1 MSDTI
6 EIVEGAPEQIVSNEG
21 LFKSEEDQK
30 AFVDFLVKEIT
41 AVRDGEDIAEFMA
54 NVQIWRRMRIARPE
68 NPIKNTPFPNS
79 ANVSPPI
86 MAQRVNTV
94 YAKLLKNFSTKRPF
108 WSGDSADATY
118 KPHAEALSR
127 YLNALSASPFHL
139 NLEALNR
146 KAFYD
151 LPSLGTQFYEV
162 FWDYQRLPVLEG
174 DNKTPAY
181 RVIKNGPAIELI
193 KIEDFFTRP
202 YWDDLQRAPWL
213 AIRFRL
219 TWGELQE
226 RASSGRFM
234 NVDKVL
240 SSPLKEFTEEEKL
253 ERERL
258 GINASPAMDFDST
271 KVFDLYRFHAF
282 WDVNGDGILED
293 IKGVIELESGTLL
306 RVETNN
312 LGYRL
317 VGRIPFFEIPGQLYG
332 IGLGHQLQYL
342 QDEAET
348 LHNMRLDNLKLAML
362 DMYVAPR
369 GSGVTPNETM
379 YPGKIIFMDKP
390 DEFKRLMF
398 PDLSGSSYQAEF
410 LVNQY
415 ADRISGANDALAGMA
430 DQTLKS
436 GGGAEAQKFMASMA
450 STILDAQFDTVETYY
465 AEMGRMLVLLLAR
478 NRDLVDYSMVSE
490 SDAALIQEVFN
501 LTPEELPFKFKF
513 KIETTDV
520 ARSEEMRKQNF
531 AQFMAVYNGYGETVG
546 KYFALAQQFGQVNP
560 MASLIYLKLV
570 VGQTKILEKMAEF
583 FNLGNPKDYVPYLGV
598 LESQLTQQEAQMEAQ
613 SANVGEGT
621 AGPIG
626 PRGAM
631 DNSMA
636 QNDQRF
642 AGNPGIPAP
651 GTPGTVV

>member
-6 EIVEGAPEQIVSNEG
+6 EIVEGAPEQVASNLE
-21 LFKSEEDQK
+21 LFKSEDDQK
-30 AFVDFLVKEIT
+30 SFVDFLVKEIT
-41 AVRDGEDIAEFMA
+41 AIRDGAELADFTS
-54 NVQIWRRMRIARPE
+54 NVQTWRRMRIARPE
-68 NPIKNTPFPNS
+68 SPTKDYPFPGS

-108 WSGDSADATY
+108 WSGDSADANY
-118 KPHAEALSR
+118 KPHAEALGR
-127 YLNALSASPFHL
+127 YLNALSSSPFHL
-139 NLEALNR
+139 NLDALNR

-162 FWDYQRLPVLEG
+162 SWEYQRLPML
-174 DNKTPAY
+174 DQTSNAPTF

-213 AIRFRL
+213 AVRFRL
-219 TWGELQE
+219 TWGELME
-226 RASSGRFM
+226 RASSGRFV
-234 NVDKVL
+234 NVENVL
-240 SSPLKEFTEEEKL
+240 GTPLKEFTDE
-253 ERERL
+253 EREDQQRM
-258 GINASPAMDFDST
+258 GINASPAQDYDTT
-271 KVFDLYRFHAF
+271 KIFDLYRFHAF

-306 RVETNN
+306 RVEANS

-332 IGLGHQLQYL
+332 IGLGHQLQFL
-342 QDEAET
+342 QDEGET

-362 DMYVAPR
+362 DMFVARR
-369 GSGVTPNETM
+369 GSGITPNETL
-379 YPGKIIFMDKP
+379 YPGKIFFTDQP
-390 DEFKRLMF
+390 EEFKRLMF

-415 ADRISGANDALAGMA
+415 ADRISGANDALAGQA

-450 STILDAQFDTVETYY
+450 SSILDAQFDTVETYY
-465 AEMGRMLVLLLAR
+465 AEMGRMLVILLAK
-478 NRDLVDYSMVSE
+478 NRDLVDLTMVSE
-490 SDAALIQEVFN
+490 ADAALIQEVFA

-520 ARSEEMRKQNF
+520 ARSEEARKQNF
-531 AQFMAVYNGYGETVG
+531 AQFMGVYNSYGETMG
-546 KYFALAQQFGQVNP
+546 KYFMLSQQLSQVNP
-560 MASLIYLKLV
+560 IAGLMYLKLV

-583 FNLGNPKDYVPYLGV
+583 FNLGNPKDYVPFVGALDAQIKQA
-598 LESQLTQQEAQMEAQ
+598 EMQMEAQ
-613 SANVGEGT
+613 SASVGGGT
-621 AGPIG
+621 VGPTG
-626 PRGAM
+626 PGGTMGAP
-631 DNSMA
+631 MA
-636 QNDQRF
+636 QGVPGPTGG
-642 AGNPGIPAP
+642 AGFGPQGAI
-651 GTPGTVV
+651 